1 MPELPEV
8 DHVVLLLNRT
18 VVRKE
23 IADVTLLR
31 HDAMK
36 NVGPR
41 VVVGR
46 LRGRVIEHAER
57 RGKFILIHLSQ
68 GWTLLVHLRLTGGF
82 AYAQAHS
89 PLPPYT
95 RAIFTFTDGSR
106 LAYEDQRN
114 LGVMHL
120 VRTEEL
126 SGLRELSQLGPEPL
140 GPDFTLSAF
149 RDALGASRRTIKEVL
164 LDQRVVVGLGNIYA
178 AEALYRAG
186 IRPTRRARQV
196 AQSPRQVKALYQAI
210 RETLQQ
216 AIAARTETALHFAF
230 LDVPARPSSQ
240 ITGERFLVYGREG
253 EPCACCGARI
263 RRRRQGGRSSY
274 YCPNCQ
280 R

>member
-8 DHVVLLLNRT
+8 DHVVLFLNRT
-18 VVRKE
+18 VVGKE

-41 VVVGR
+41 VVLGR
-46 LRGRVIEHAER
+46 LRGRVIEQAER

-68 GWTLLVHLRLTGGF
+68 GWTLLVHLRMTGGF
-82 AYAQAHS
+82 AYGQTHS

-95 RAIFTFTDGSR
+95 RAILTFTDGSR

-114 LGVMHL
+114 LGVIRL
-120 VRTEEL
+120 VRTD
-126 SGLRELSQLGPEPL
+126 GLRRVRELNRLGPEPL

-149 RDALGASRRTIKEVL
+149 RDALGLSRRTIKEVL

-186 IRPTRRARQV
+186 IRPTRRAYQV
-196 AQSPRQVKALYQAI
+196 ARSPHRMKALYQSI

-216 AIAARTETALHFAF
+216 AITARTETALHFAF
-230 LDVPARPSSQ
+230 LDAPPRPSSE
-240 ITGERFLVYGREG
+240 IAGERFLVYGREG
-253 EPCACCGARI
+253 EPCACCGSRI
-263 RRRRQGGRSSY
+263 RRLRQGGRSTY
-274 YCPNCQ
+274 YCSKCQ
-280 R
+280 